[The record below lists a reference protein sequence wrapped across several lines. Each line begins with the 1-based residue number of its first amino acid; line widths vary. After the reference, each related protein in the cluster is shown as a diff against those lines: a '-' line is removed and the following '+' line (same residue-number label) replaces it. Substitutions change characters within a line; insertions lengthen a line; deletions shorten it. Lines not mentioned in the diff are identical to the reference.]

1 MKLFT
6 CLQIMLNYKQ
16 VDIFRSHIYL
26 IMFSLKVDILIV
38 MRVHFKYAFSN
49 KGDDSMK
56 LERLSENQIRCT
68 LNKADLADREL
79 LLNEL
84 AYGTDKAKDLFRD
97 MMEQAS
103 DELGFEV
110 NDIPLMIEAIPVSPD
125 CLILIITK
133 VEDPDELDT
142 RFSRFSKYTD
152 IEIDETEDDE
162 SDTEDSDSEDNL
174 DIFENTTSLMETIS
188 DIVENIEQVKKQSES
203 GKTANFIPLSASL
216 RDNAAKKKE
225 EKKAA
230 VKKKEEPV
238 ATYRVFSFQ
247 NINDISKAA
256 VMVAPIYKDE
266 NSLYKSPLNNH
277 YYLIVNNQ
285 SGDMENYQRVCNLL
299 SEYGTKVKANYAMP
313 YYFAEHFKIIIKKDA
328 IQTLASI

>member
-1 MKLFT
+1 
-6 CLQIMLNYKQ
+6 
-16 VDIFRSHIYL
+16 
-26 IMFSLKVDILIV
+26 
-38 MRVHFKYAFSN
+38 
-49 KGDDSMK
+49 MK

-84 AYGTDKAKDLFRD
+84 AYGTDKAKELFRD

-103 DELGFEV
+103 EELGFEV

-133 VEDPDELDT
+133 VEDPEELDT

-152 IEIDETEDDE
+152 IEIDTSEETDADNSENATID
-162 SDTEDSDSEDNL
+162 EDNL
-174 DIFENTTSLMETIS
+174 SLFESTASLMETIS
-188 DIVENIEQVKKQSES
+188 DIVDNIEQVKKQTEN
-203 GKTANFIPLSASL
+203 GKNSNFIPLSAAL
-216 RDNAAKKKE
+216 RENAKKKA
-225 EKKAA
+225 EKEKSS
-230 VKKKEEPV
+230 KKKESSEIN
-238 ATYRVFSFQ
+238 YRIFSFQ

-256 VMVAPIYKDE
+256 VMVAPIYHDD
-266 NSLYKSPLNNH
+266 NSLYKSPSDNH

-313 YYFAEHFKIIIKKDA
+313 YYFSEHFKLIIKKDA

>member
-1 MKLFT
+1 
-6 CLQIMLNYKQ
+6 
-16 VDIFRSHIYL
+16 
-26 IMFSLKVDILIV
+26 
-38 MRVHFKYAFSN
+38 
-49 KGDDSMK
+49 MK

-84 AYGTDKAKDLFRD
+84 AYGTDKAKELFRD
-97 MMEQAS
+97 MMEQAA

-133 VEDPDELDT
+133 VEDPEELDT

-152 IEIDETEDDE
+152 IEISDSTDNVEEDKDEAD
-162 SDTEDSDSEDNL
+162 EDSL
-174 DIFENTTSLMETIS
+174 DLFNNAASLMETIS
-188 DIVENIEQVKKQSES
+188 DIVENIEQAKKQSES
-203 GKTANFIPLSASL
+203 SQNANFIPLSAAL
-216 RDNAAKKKE
+216 RENAARKKAEKAKEKKKDDIT
-225 EKKAA
+225 
-230 VKKKEEPV
+230 VS
-238 ATYRVFSFQ
+238 YRVFSFQ

-256 VMVAPIYKDE
+256 VMVAPIYRDD
-266 NSLYKSPLNNH
+266 NSLYKSPFDNH
-277 YYLIVNNQ
+277 YYLIVNHQ
-285 SGDMENYQRVCNLL
+285 SDDLENYQRVCNLL

-313 YYFAEHFKIIIKKDA
+313 YYFSEHFKVIIKKDA

>member
-1 MKLFT
+1 
-6 CLQIMLNYKQ
+6 
-16 VDIFRSHIYL
+16 
-26 IMFSLKVDILIV
+26 
-38 MRVHFKYAFSN
+38 
-49 KGDDSMK
+49 MK

-84 AYGTDKAKDLFRD
+84 AYGTDKAKELFRD
-97 MMEQAS
+97 MMEQAA

-133 VEDPDELDT
+133 VEDPEELDT

-152 IEIDETEDDE
+152 IEITDSTDDAE
-162 SDTEDSDSEDNL
+162 ENREEADDDSL
-174 DIFENTTSLMETIS
+174 DLFNNAASLMETIS
-188 DIVENIEQVKKQSES
+188 DIVENIEQAKKQSES
-203 GKTANFIPLSASL
+203 SQNANFIPLSAAL
-216 RDNAAKKKE
+216 RENAARKKAEKAKEKKKE
-225 EKKAA
+225 DTT
-230 VKKKEEPV
+230 VS
-238 ATYRVFSFQ
+238 YRVFSFQ

-256 VMVAPIYKDE
+256 VMVAPIYRDD
-266 NSLYKSPLNNH
+266 NSLYKSPFDNH
-277 YYLIVNNQ
+277 YYLIVNHQ
-285 SGDMENYQRVCNLL
+285 SEDLENYQRVCNLL

-313 YYFAEHFKIIIKKDA
+313 YYFAEHFKVIIKKDA

>member
-1 MKLFT
+1 
-6 CLQIMLNYKQ
+6 
-16 VDIFRSHIYL
+16 
-26 IMFSLKVDILIV
+26 
-38 MRVHFKYAFSN
+38 
-49 KGDDSMK
+49 MK

-84 AYGTDKAKDLFRD
+84 AYGTDKAKELFRD
-97 MMEQAS
+97 MMVQAS
-103 DELGFEV
+103 EELGFEV

-133 VEDPDELDT
+133 VEDPEELDT

-152 IEIDETEDDE
+152 IEIDASEAPDNNDSE
-162 SDTEDSDSEDNL
+162 SSCADEDNL
-174 DIFENTTSLMETIS
+174 SIFESTASLMETIS
-188 DIVENIEQVKKQSES
+188 DIVENIEQVKKQTEN
-203 GKTANFIPLSASL
+203 GKNPNFIPLSAAL
-216 RDNAAKKKE
+216 RENAKKKA
-225 EKKAA
+225 EKEKDS
-230 VKKKEEPV
+230 KKKEKPEIS
-238 ATYRVFSFQ
+238 YRIFSFQ

-256 VMVAPIYKDE
+256 VMVAPIYHDD
-266 NSLYKSPLNNH
+266 NSLYKSPSDNH

-285 SGDMENYQRVCNLL
+285 SGDLENYQRVCNLL

-313 YYFAEHFKIIIKKDA
+313 YYFSEHFKLIIKKDA

>member
-1 MKLFT
+1 
-6 CLQIMLNYKQ
+6 
-16 VDIFRSHIYL
+16 
-26 IMFSLKVDILIV
+26 
-38 MRVHFKYAFSN
+38 
-49 KGDDSMK
+49 MK

-84 AYGTDKAKDLFRD
+84 AYGTDKAKELFRD
-97 MMEQAS
+97 MMEQAA

-133 VEDPDELDT
+133 VEDPEELDT

-152 IEIDETEDDE
+152 IEIDDDE
-162 SDTEDSDSEDNL
+162 ASGEDSEEKDEDSL
-174 DIFENTTSLMETIS
+174 DLFNNAASLMETIS
-188 DIVENIEQVKKQSES
+188 DIVENIEQVKKQAES
-203 GKTANFIPLSASL
+203 GQGPSFVPLSAAL
-216 RDNAAKKKE
+216 RESAAKKKSDKTKE
-225 EKKAA
+225 N
-230 VKKKEEPV
+230 KKKEDNIV
-238 ATYRVFSFQ
+238 NYRVFSFQ

-256 VMVAPIYKDE
+256 AMVAPIYQDD
-266 NSLYKSPLNNH
+266 NSLYKSPFNQH

-313 YYFAEHFKIIIKKDA
+313 YYFAEHFKIIIDKDA
-328 IQTLASI
+328 IQKLASI

>member
-1 MKLFT
+1 
-6 CLQIMLNYKQ
+6 
-16 VDIFRSHIYL
+16 
-26 IMFSLKVDILIV
+26 
-38 MRVHFKYAFSN
+38 
-49 KGDDSMK
+49 MK

-84 AYGTDKAKDLFRD
+84 AYGTDKAKELFRD
-97 MMEQAS
+97 MMEQAA

-133 VEDPDELDT
+133 VEDPEELDT

-152 IEIDETEDDE
+152 IEIDTSEEDGDAEDNEDDLALF
-162 SDTEDSDSEDNL
+162 N
-174 DIFENTTSLMETIS
+174 NTASLIETIS
-188 DIVENIEQVKKQSES
+188 DIVENIEQVKKQTES
-203 GKTANFIPLSASL
+203 GKTPNFIPLSAAI
-216 RDNAAKKKE
+216 RENAARKKAEKGKNNKKKE
-225 EKKAA
+225 SAA
-230 VKKKEEPV
+230 
-238 ATYRVFSFQ
+238 AGYRVFSFQ

-256 VMVAPIYKDE
+256 VMIAPIYHDT
-266 NSLYKSPLNNH
+266 NSLYKSPIDNH

-285 SGDMENYQRVCNLL
+285 SEDIENYQRVCNLL
-299 SEYGTKVKANYAMP
+299 SEYGTKVKANYGMP
-313 YYFAEHFKIIIKKDA
+313 YYFAEHFKVIIKNDA